1 MEESFYKESI
11 VLIEG
16 AITEMLAKLDIIK
29 KYKLARN
36 ERVPIEY
43 ITTRV
48 KTEESMKE
56 KLIRKGFEVN
66 IENALTKIYDAA
78 GVRIVCSYIDD
89 VYQIAEMLKSYKD
102 LKLIKEKDYI
112 KNPKPN
118 GYRSYHMV
126 FEMSLDLAG
135 EIKPVFVEIQI
146 RTIAMDFWSSLEHQM
161 KYKKDVQNQELIAE
175 ELKRCADQIATTDL
189 NMQTIRK
196 MINNEE

>member
-16 AITEMLAKLDIIK
+16 AITEMLAKLDVIK

-56 KLIRKGFEVN
+56 KLKRKGLEVN
-66 IENALTKIYDAA
+66 LENALTKIYDAA

-135 EIKPVFVEIQI
+135 EIRPVFVEIKI
-146 RTIAMDFWSSLEHQM
+146 RTIAMDFW
-161 KYKKDVQNQELIAE
+161 
-175 ELKRCADQIATTDL
+175 
-189 NMQTIRK
+189 
-196 MINNEE
+196 

>member
-1 MEESFYKESI
+1 MGESFYKESI

-36 ERVPIEY
+36 ERDPIEY

-56 KLIRKGFEVN
+56 KLKRKGFEVN

-126 FEMSLDLAG
+126 FEISLDLAG
-135 EIKPVFVEIQI
+135 EIRPVFVEIQI

-161 KYKKDVQNQELIAE
+161 KYKKDIQNQELIAE
-175 ELKRCADQIATTDL
+175 ELRRCADQIATTDL

>member
-36 ERVPIEY
+36 ERDPIEY

-48 KTEESMKE
+48 KSEESMKE
-56 KLIRKGFEVN
+56 KLKRKGFDVN

-89 VYQIAEMLKSYKD
+89 VYQVAEMLKNYKD
-102 LKLIKEKDYI
+102 LKLVKEKDYI

-118 GYRSYHMV
+118 GYRSYHLV

-135 EIKPVFVEIQI
+135 ETRSVFVEIQI

-161 KYKKDVQNQELIAE
+161 KYKKEIKNQELIAE

-196 MINNEE
+196 MINDEE

>member
-1 MEESFYKESI
+1 MEDSFYKESI

-16 AITEMLAKLDIIK
+16 AIAEMLAKIDIIK

-43 ITTRV
+43 ITTRI

-56 KLIRKGFEVN
+56 KLKRKGFGVTL
-66 IENALTKIYDAA
+66 ENALSKIYDAA

-89 VYQIAEMLKSYKD
+89 VYQVVEMLKKSKD
-102 LKLIKEKDYI
+102 LEVVKERDYI
-112 KNPKPN
+112 KDPKPN
-118 GYRSYHMV
+118 GYRSYHIV
-126 FEMSLDLAG
+126 FKLVLDIAG
-135 EIKPVFVEIQI
+135 DEYPIFIEVQV

-161 KYKKDVQNQELIAE
+161 KYKKNIENPELIAE

-196 MINNEE
+196 MINNES

>member
-1 MEESFYKESI
+1 MEDSFYKESI

-16 AITEMLAKLDIIK
+16 AIAEMLAKIDIIK
-29 KYKLARN
+29 KYKLAHN

-43 ITTRV
+43 ITTRI

-56 KLIRKGFEVN
+56 KLKRKGLNVTLD
-66 IENALTKIYDAA
+66 NALSKIYDAA

-89 VYQIAEMLKSYKD
+89 VYQVVEMLKKSKD
-102 LKLIKEKDYI
+102 LEIVKERDYI
-112 KNPKPN
+112 KDPKPN
-118 GYRSYHMV
+118 GYRSYHIV
-126 FEMSLDLAG
+126 FKLVLDIAG
-135 EIKPVFVEIQI
+135 DEYPIFVEVQV

-161 KYKKDVQNQELIAE
+161 RYKKNIKNPDLIAE

-196 MINNEE
+196 MINNEN

>member
-1 MEESFYKESI
+1 MEDSFYKESI

-16 AITEMLAKLDIIK
+16 AIAEMLAKIDIIK
-29 KYKLARN
+29 KYKLAHN

-43 ITTRV
+43 ITTRI

-56 KLIRKGFEVN
+56 KLKRKGLKVTLD
-66 IENALTKIYDAA
+66 NALSKIYDAA

-89 VYQIAEMLKSYKD
+89 VYQVVEMLKKSKD
-102 LKLIKEKDYI
+102 LEIVKERDYI
-112 KNPKPN
+112 KDPKPN
-118 GYRSYHMV
+118 GYRSYHIV
-126 FEMSLDLAG
+126 FKLVLDIAG
-135 EIKPVFVEIQI
+135 DEYPIFVEVQV

-161 KYKKDVQNQELIAE
+161 RYKKNIKNPDLIAE

-196 MINNEE
+196 MINNEN